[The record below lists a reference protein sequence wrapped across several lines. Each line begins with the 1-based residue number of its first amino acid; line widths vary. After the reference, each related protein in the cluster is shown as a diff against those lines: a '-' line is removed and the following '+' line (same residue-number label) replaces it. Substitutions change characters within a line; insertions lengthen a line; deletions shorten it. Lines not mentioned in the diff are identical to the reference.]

1 MPDKT
6 TTNGTRYH
14 IDGKVFTW
22 TTDDGDTVT
31 IPLRLKLKVIRG
43 LSKKEM
49 DVDTM
54 YEMFEAIA
62 PTQGAAADEMDMHDF
77 QAMFIAWQEE
87 YTKLS
92 GGATLGEASRSSA

>member
-1 MPDKT
+1 MPDKQA
-6 TTNGTRYH
+6 TNGTRYH

-31 IPLRLKLKVIRG
+31 IPLRLKLKALRG

-49 DVDTM
+49 NVDTM
-54 YEMFEAIA
+54 FEMFEAIA
-62 PTQGAAADEMDMHDF
+62 PSQGEVAEEMDVNDF
-77 QAMFIAWQEE
+77 QAMFVAWQEE

-92 GGATLGEASRSSA
+92 GATLGE